1 MKSPWFTSSAA
12 LVAAAMLLAP
22 VAIAQTS
29 KPAKPAAKKAP
40 SQPLPPIYDT
50 DVLGAAV
57 MDHSLQVAAQV
68 NRQLFVNFGTNDCK
82 PCRAVNK
89 AIHDPSFYE
98 FFVAQFVPVFID
110 ADPKGKSAAII
121 ERFELAGVKL
131 PAVLI
136 FDPKGRLVETA
147 KAGELAAAAAKGP
160 GEVQAWIA
168 SRFVKAEE

>member
-1 MKSPWFTSSAA
+1 MKRLRFISCASLLIAA
-12 LVAAAMLLAP
+12 TFVTPPAG
-22 VAIAQTS
+22 AQTS
-29 KPAKPAAKKAP
+29 RPAKPAAKKTP

-68 NRQLFVNFGTNDCK
+68 NRRLFVNLGTNDCK
-82 PCRAVNK
+82 ACRLVNK
-89 AIHDPSFYE
+89 AIHDPAFYD

-147 KAGELAAAAAKGP
+147 RAGELAAAAAKGP
-160 GEVQAWIA
+160 GDVQAWIA
-168 SRFVKAEE
+168 ARFVKPEE